1 MSVRRRN
8 IEIKARCNDLTAI
21 RAKAQSLGARDA
33 GILRQRDTF
42 FTAPHARLK
51 LREFGDG
58 RAELISYVRPD
69 VPMARGSDYVI
80 APVDRPADLRAV
92 LEHSLGIVC
101 VVTKDR
107 QLLLLHST
115 RIHLDEVEG
124 LGSFVELETVM
135 EGQSE
140 DDAHSELRS
149 IADALGIEEGALIAV
164 PYVELLGS
172 LA

>member
-1 MSVRRRN
+1 M
-8 IEIKARCNDLTAI
+8 ARC
-21 RAKAQSLGARDA
+21 
-33 GILRQRDTF
+33 
-42 FTAPHARLK
+42 
-51 LREFGDG
+51 
-58 RAELISYVRPD
+58 
-69 VPMARGSDYVI
+69 SDYVI

-101 VVTKDR
+101 VVTKVR

-135 EGQSE
+135 EGRSE
-140 DDAHSELRS
+140 DDAHRELRS
-149 IADALGIEEGALIAV
+149 IANGLEIEEGALIAV
-164 PYVELLGS
+164 PYAELLGS